1 MESAQYTFY
10 SSVHLYLR
18 AVVRMFLGNR
28 ALVLLLLPA
37 LVAIYFVLNSI
48 SNYYNQE
55 NITNLG
61 LWGETIVFS
70 PNTLKISAAILL
82 CLNAIGINW
91 IYNSNEFL
99 ERNSYLS
106 SLLYIVLM
114 SFYHSFY
121 SLDGLL
127 FAHTFIILML
137 LQFFKLRQHEE
148 GRKYV
153 FNGAFFAG
161 IAATFHPPMVTLI
174 PFVLIMIWTIRPFV
188 FREIILAIIGFI
200 LPIVYAG
207 VYLWYSDHTIELR
220 ILEQAT
226 NYSKKQT
233 DFLVMAVLFTLL
245 LILSLF
251 SIRGK
256 MQKSSIRLK
265 KLVNILWW
273 LVGVCVLFGLGDFF
287 FFGQIERFSFLMIP
301 LAFFLTFSFVNKTFM
316 IPATVLFYITFVY
329 SLVNFF
335 L

>member
-1 MESAQYTFY
+1 MR
-10 SSVHLYLR
+10 HLYLR
-18 AVVRMFLGNR
+18 IVVRLFLGNR
-28 ALVLLLLPA
+28 ALVLLLLPL
-37 LVAIYFVLNSI
+37 LVTAYFLLNSI

-55 NITNLG
+55 NVTNLG
-61 LWGETIVFS
+61 LWGETLAFFPI
-70 PNTLKISAAILL
+70 TLKVSAAILV
-82 CLNAIGINW
+82 CINAVGINF

-106 SLLYIVLM
+106 SLLYVVLM

-121 SLDGLL
+121 SIDGLL
-127 FAHTFIILML
+127 FAHTSMILML
-137 LQFFKLRQHEE
+137 FQFFKLRQNEE
-148 GRKYV
+148 GRRNV

-161 IAATFHPPMVTLI
+161 MAATFHPPMVTLL
-174 PFVLIMIWTIRPFV
+174 PFVLIMIWTIRPLV
-188 FREIILAIIGFI
+188 FREIILAILGFA
-200 LPIVYAG
+200 LPILYAG
-207 VYLWYSDHTIELR
+207 VFLWYSDHTIDLR

-245 LILSLF
+245 FLLSLF

-273 LVGVCVLFGLGDFF
+273 LVGVSVLFGLGDYF

-316 IPATVLFYITFVY
+316 ITATVLFYITFVY